1 LLFVS
6 CSSSRKIKMK
16 QNIDYFPL
24 KTSVK
29 IDNYSICFTTTNNTS
44 NTIKIS
50 SLKYYS
56 NLFVQLSSE
65 EIELYRYKVKPIINT
80 DKYIVLK
87 PNQTI
92 SFTYEKKINEIYA
105 NIKNSQSYELK
116 IKFMGKIYIDNEE
129 VILPN
134 EYILIQQIKL

>member
-1 LLFVS
+1 MVIYVLLFVS
-6 CSSSRKIKMK
+6 CSSSRKIKIK
-16 QNIDYFPL
+16 QNVDYFPL

-29 IDNYSICFTTTNNTS
+29 IDNYSVCFTTTNNTS

-65 EIELYRYKVKPIINT
+65 EIELYRYKVKPIINI
-80 DKYIVLK
+80 DKYAVLK

-92 SFTYEKKINEIYA
+92 SFTYEKKINDIYTLT
-105 NIKNSQSYELK
+105 LK
-116 IKFMGKIYIDNEE
+116 THNHMNLKLSLWGKYT
-129 VILPN
+129 
-134 EYILIQQIKL
+134 

>member
-1 LLFVS
+1 
-6 CSSSRKIKMK
+6 M
-16 QNIDYFPL
+16 
-24 KTSVK
+24 
-29 IDNYSICFTTTNNTS
+29 
-44 NTIKIS
+44 
-50 SLKYYS
+50 KYYS

-65 EIELYRYKVKPIINT
+65 EIELNRYIIKPIINT

-92 SFTYEKKINEIYA
+92 SFTYEKKIKEIYA

-116 IKFMGKIYIDNEE
+116 IKFMGKICIDNEK